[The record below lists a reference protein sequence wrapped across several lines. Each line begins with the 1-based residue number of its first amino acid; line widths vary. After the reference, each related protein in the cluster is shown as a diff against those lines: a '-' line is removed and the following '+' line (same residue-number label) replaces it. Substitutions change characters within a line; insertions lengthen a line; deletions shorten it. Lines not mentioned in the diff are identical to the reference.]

1 MSIDDERSAATKAQ
15 EVLNSLTL
23 STLWTEKLVSSLRHA
38 ARVATDSS
46 KGFSS
51 QAALDNIRGEATTAL
66 NGLVG
71 SWDKGQL
78 SQAMVDHAKTAIAAW
93 LKALEAA

>member
-1 MSIDDERSAATKAQ
+1 MSIDDERSAAAKAQ

-23 STLWTEKLVSSLRHA
+23 STLRTEKILSSLRHA
-38 ARVATDSS
+38 ARLATDGS

-51 QAALDNIRGEATTAL
+51 QAVLDNIRGEATTAL

-78 SQAMVDHAKTAIAAW
+78 SQAMIDHAKTAVAEW